1 MIASHSTLGSRGY
14 IFFINTDGSRRI
26 HVNEAQSAK
35 KKKITPGHR
44 SYESHFLAIFG
55 IMYLIKPVWSWCACL
70 FSLMLTA
77 EIWSYVTLR
86 LICNAWKKNGTK
98 AYLERKVLLKI
109 VTNCFPKKY
118 TSRFKYMNRTGVS
131 WEVPTLYVFRSQ
143 QDKKNFWSMTL
154 VLLFQVKLNIARQ
167 NGHAK

>member
-14 IFFINTDGSRRI
+14 IFLSILMVHGESTSMRHKVPR
-26 HVNEAQSAK
+26 
-35 KKKITPGHR
+35 KKITPGHR

-55 IMYLIKPVWSWCACL
+55 IMYLIKLVWSWCACL
-70 FSLMLTA
+70 FSLTLTA

-86 LICNAWKKNGTK
+86 LICNAWKKNCMK

-118 TSRFKYMNRTGVS
+118 TSRFKYINRTGVS

-143 QDKKNFWSMTL
+143 QDKKNFWSATL
-154 VLLFQVKLNIARQ
+154 VLLYQVKLNIARQ